1 MDSYPMI
8 RSNEI
13 AHEDNAA
20 YWDTV
25 RRSRYIHPEQDLM
38 LAVLEDALLNY
49 WNNLDSPR
57 KAVYDDR
64 EWFFGFE
71 NNCLFSFESIC
82 MILGLNP
89 QRVRKRLLDW
99 ESEARMRT
107 DAQ

>member
-49 WNNLDSPR
+49 RNNLGSPE
-57 KAVYDDR
+57 K
-64 EWFFGFE
+64 
-71 NNCLFSFESIC
+71 S
-82 MILGLNP
+82 
-89 QRVRKRLLDW
+89 RL
-99 ESEARMRT
+99 
-107 DAQ
+107 